1 MVTASPALRILL
13 LTADPLLPGRMEE
26 YGAKFRGGAWTV
38 QATEDPVKGLGL
50 LQSGRFVVC
59 VIDHEVG
66 GGKGLEFLR
75 SAGGNDCLVPVIFLL
90 PSADEDTIEAA
101 MEAGA
106 MDYLLKEDITLRMV
120 EHAVRYARKLGE
132 TMTRLRQLATH
143 DALTGLYNR
152 REFDR
157 IIGEE
162 WQRSMRFGHTFAL
175 VMCDIDHFKKIND
188 TYGHQVGDLVLK
200 HVASLLGGQ
209 TRTVDRVCRYGGEE
223 FAIIM
228 VETPRKDAH
237 VVMERLFAL
246 LAETPCYVPDKDLT
260 IPVTLS
266 AGVVALPDDATT
278 VAALIAGADAAL
290 YTAKNTGRNRVV
302 TGSGQGKHR
311 ER

>member
-106 MDYLLKEDITLRMV
+106 MD
-120 EHAVRYARKLGE
+120 
-132 TMTRLRQLATH
+132 
-143 DALTGLYNR
+143 
-152 REFDR
+152 
-157 IIGEE
+157 
-162 WQRSMRFGHTFAL
+162 
-175 VMCDIDHFKKIND
+175 
-188 TYGHQVGDLVLK
+188 
-200 HVASLLGGQ
+200 
-209 TRTVDRVCRYGGEE
+209 
-223 FAIIM
+223 
-228 VETPRKDAH
+228 
-237 VVMERLFAL
+237 
-246 LAETPCYVPDKDLT
+246 
-260 IPVTLS
+260 
-266 AGVVALPDDATT
+266 
-278 VAALIAGADAAL
+278 
-290 YTAKNTGRNRVV
+290 
-302 TGSGQGKHR
+302 
-311 ER
+311 

>member
-1 MVTASPALRILL
+1 MVTATPAQRILL
-13 LTADPLLPGRMEE
+13 LTTDPQLPGRIEE
-26 YGAKFRGGAWTV
+26 YCRQFRGGAWTV
-38 QATEDPVKGLGL
+38 QMAPDPVKGLGL
-50 LQSGRFVVC
+50 LQSGRFLVC
-59 VIDHEVG
+59 VVDQEG
-66 GGKGLEFLR
+66 ADGKGLDFLR
-75 SAGGNDCLVPVIFLL
+75 SAGGNDCPVPVIFLL
-90 PSADEDTIEAA
+90 PGADEDLIEEV

-106 MDYLLKEDITLRMV
+106 MDYLLKEDLTPRML
-120 EHAVRYARKLGE
+120 EHAVRYARKLGD
-132 TMTRLRQLATH
+132 TMARLRQLATH

-188 TYGHQVGDLVLK
+188 THGHQVGDLVLK

-237 VVMERLFAL
+237 DVMERLFAL
-246 LAETPCYVPDKDLT
+246 LAETPCYVPETDLT

-266 AGVVALPDDATT
+266 AGVVALPDDATA
-278 VAALIAGADAAL
+278 VAALIAAADSAL

-302 TGSGQGKHR
+302 TGSGQGRHR
-311 ER
+311 PR